1 MKKSKYTLPETLTA
15 LFVVAPVSFVL
26 SGFTIAYGWNNILAT
41 IAGVP
46 KITIFQAIGLDVI
59 VSFIV
64 ADGGDSD
71 VKDFTDL
78 CSRALGTPIFAL
90 ILLWI
95 VTMFV

>member
-1 MKKSKYTLPETLTA
+1 MKKSKYTLPEALTA

-26 SGFTIAYGWNNILAT
+26 SGFTIAYGWNNVLVT

-46 KITIFQAIGLDVI
+46 EITIVQAIGLDVI

-64 ADGGDSD
+64 DSGRDSD
-71 VKDFTDL
+71 VKDFTYL
-78 CSRALGTPIFAL
+78 CSRALGTPIFTL
-90 ILLWI
+90 VLLWI